1 MSHLLEVR
9 DLSVEYAL
17 GPGRVARA
25 VDGASFTLEEGQ
37 TLAVV
42 GESGSGKSTLAH
54 AIMGVL
60 PTYGRFTAGQIL
72 FRGRDLRAMPTAEL
86 RALRGNEIAMVLQN
100 PMESFDPVYPVGIQL
115 AEALRAHRA
124 VNAKTARAQA
134 LSLMGQVGIPD
145 PPARFGQYP
154 HQFSGGMCQ
163 RALIAMALICQPKL
177 LIADEPTSA
186 LDVTVQAQIMELL
199 RASKQT
205 YDLAMVL
212 ITHDLRLAA
221 AAADVVLVMY
231 AGKVVEAAPVDAVLH
246 RPQHPYTVALLNS
259 AGGTATTP
267 DGRLLSITGSPPELT
282 AVPAGCRFHP
292 RCPHVM
298 DICISQVPPLEDD
311 GAGHRVACHLPP
323 ADRATLLAAAM
334 RQGPIRQ
341 GPIPRGAQS

>member
-9 DLSVEYAL
+9 DLCVEYAL

-37 TLAVV
+37 TLAIV

-60 PTYGRFTAGQIL
+60 PTYGRFAGGQIL
-72 FRGRDLRAMPTAEL
+72 FRGLDLRTMPAAGL
-86 RALRGNEIAMVLQN
+86 RALRGNDIAMVLQN

-124 VNAKTARAQA
+124 VNAKAARAEA
-134 LSLMGQVGIPD
+134 LSLMGRVGIPD
-145 PPARFGQYP
+145 PEARFGQYP

-199 RASKQT
+199 RASKET
-205 YDLAMVL
+205 YHLAMVL

-221 AAADVVLVMY
+221 AAADVILVMY
-231 AGKVVEAAPVDAVLH
+231 AGQVVEAAGADAVLR
-246 RPQHPYTVALLNS
+246 RPQHPYTVALLN
-259 AGGTATTP
+259 AAGTATRP
-267 DGRLLSITGSPPELT
+267 DGRLLSIAGAPPELT
-282 AVPAGCRFHP
+282 AVPSGCRFHP
-292 RCPHVM
+292 RCRYVM
-298 DICISQVPPLEDD
+298 SMCTEQIPPLEDD
-311 GAGHRVACHLPP
+311 GDGHWVACHLPTQ
-323 ADRATLLAAAM
+323 DRARLL
-334 RQGPIRQ
+334 PE
-341 GPIPRGAQS
+341 PAQKASEP

>member
-1 MSHLLEVR
+1 M
-9 DLSVEYAL
+9 
-17 GPGRVARA
+17 
-25 VDGASFTLEEGQ
+25 GA
-37 TLAVV
+37 
-42 GESGSGKSTLAH
+42 
-54 AIMGVL
+54 
-60 PTYGRFTAGQIL
+60 
-72 FRGRDLRAMPTAEL
+72 AEL

-115 AEALRAHRA
+115 AEALRAHRE
-124 VNAKTARAQA
+124 VNAKTARAQV
-134 LSLMGQVGIPD
+134 LSLMGRVGIPD
-145 PPARFGQYP
+145 PQARFGQYP

-199 RASKQT
+199 RASKQA

-221 AAADVVLVMY
+221 LAADVVLVMY
-231 AGKVVEAAPVDAVLH
+231 AGKVVEAAQVDVVLR

-259 AGGTATTP
+259 AGGAVTRP

-298 DICISQVPPLEDD
+298 GVCAEQVPPLEDAD
-311 GAGHRVACHLPP
+311 AGHLVACHLAPE
-323 ADRATLLAAAM
+323 DRAQLL
-334 RQGPIRQ
+334 
-341 GPIPRGAQS
+341 GAPKRWGAEP